1 MIIPASIKRKGH
13 RLAILLGMLM
23 LGLTSLQAQNYV
35 PTKGIVTDLRGNPI
49 AGVEIA
55 LKGGAAKMMTAD
67 DGTFDFTF
75 KKGDVV
81 TFSHPDY
88 LFKEEKIGKIRSLKV
103 NETYSVHLTERF
115 VSTDKDIG

>member
-88 LFKEEKIGKIRSLKV
+88 LFKEEKIGKIR
-103 NETYSVHLTERF
+103 
-115 VSTDKDIG
+115 

>member
-55 LKGGAAKMMTAD
+55 LKGGAA
-67 DGTFDFTF
+67 
-75 KKGDVV
+75 
-81 TFSHPDY
+81 
-88 LFKEEKIGKIRSLKV
+88 
-103 NETYSVHLTERF
+103 
-115 VSTDKDIG
+115 